1 MENDL
6 HEKQSN
12 MARNTVQTIEKSPAR
27 RRTNQKLEA
36 TPAPVVRSTR
46 GRKAEA
52 IKEFIPP
59 TIKKYRTRKDYM
71 GDGWSA
77 TMNRVTPH
85 LVKPN
90 FEPTETV
97 KRAAKKAAT
106 KVIEATE
113 VKPVAKAAESL
124 QVNTR
129 LSSGSNNADFA
140 HGLMDLCTKHMM
152 LLNGIFGG
160 IDGVAEIDIH
170 IKVKPTT

>member
-1 MENDL
+1 
-6 HEKQSN
+6 
-12 MARNTVQTIEKSPAR
+12 MARNTAQTIEKPPVR
-27 RRTNQKLEA
+27 RRANQKLENV

-52 IKEFIPP
+52 IKELIPP

-77 TMNRVTPH
+77 TVNRVTPH
-85 LVKPN
+85 LTRPN
-90 FEPTETV
+90 LEPTETV
-97 KRAAKKAAT
+97 K
-106 KVIEATE
+106 KVTRKTAMKTTE
-113 VKPVAKAAESL
+113 VKDDKVTSEKAPL

-129 LSSGSNNADFA
+129 LSNGTNVDFA

-170 IKVKPTT
+170 IKVKPTTALN